1 MSGFAR
7 EGERFAAKRI
17 QGENCYEG
25 EGAGKGQGN
34 QGGIE
39 NELNILYFFI
49 FYIRRFEKY
58 LYLFIPIRKFEI

>member
-39 NELNILYFFI
+39 NELNILY
-49 FYIRRFEKY
+49 
-58 LYLFIPIRKFEI
+58 RKSLK